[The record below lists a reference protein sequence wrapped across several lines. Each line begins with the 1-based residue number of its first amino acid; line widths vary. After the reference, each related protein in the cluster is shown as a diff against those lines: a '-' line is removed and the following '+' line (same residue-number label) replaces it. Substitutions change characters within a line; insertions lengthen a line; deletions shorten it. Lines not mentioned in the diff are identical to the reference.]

1 MRNYKEGVITFS
13 PTYKYLIKTNE
24 FDWNRSPAY
33 CDRILFE
40 SVHDLPQKNPIMNIY
55 YGKVDYNLSDHKPIT
70 GLFEAKIKVIDGNLK
85 NKVIEKITQKFL
97 DQGQES
103 ESERKE
109 KFLKYLERSSNEV

>member
-85 NKVIEKITQKFL
+85 NKVIEKIT
-97 DQGQES
+97 
-103 ESERKE
+103 
-109 KFLKYLERSSNEV
+109 